1 MTGRR
6 EFLIPVGIFALL
18 ALLPFVLSDFWTHQ
32 AILILI
38 WAYLATCWNILG
50 GYAGQHSLGH
60 GLFMGVG
67 AYGAAYL
74 FNSLGVSPWL
84 SFLITAAVA
93 GALGWFIAYASF
105 RYGLKG
111 AYFALVTIALT
122 EGAVYIVSNMDS
134 MGGAAG
140 LRLDFQGNRPWA
152 MQFDGK
158 NEYFY
163 IVLVLALLSILLTQ
177 WLARRRF
184 GYQLV
189 AVRENEDAAE
199 ALGVNTL
206 RAKIDATVVSA
217 ALTAIGGV
225 FYVQYITY
233 VGPRVVFGEAVS
245 VQILLYAIIG
255 GLGTVWGP
263 AVGALILVPTAE
275 LARSQLGAS
284 FQGAH
289 LLVYGGVLVLVML
302 FMPNGVVGLAKGL
315 GRRIG
320 GGGGQADLI
329 PAPETATSQQTQAL
343 VEPGS
348 MTSGGE

>member
-1 MTGRR
+1 
-6 EFLIPVGIFALL
+6 
-18 ALLPFVLSDFWTHQ
+18 
-32 AILILI
+32 
-38 WAYLATCWNILG
+38 
-50 GYAGQHSLGH
+50 
-60 GLFMGVG
+60 MGVG
-67 AYGAAYL
+67 AYGAAWL
-74 FNSLGVSPWL
+74 FNNLGVSPWFSL
-84 SFLITAAVA
+84 PITAVVA
-93 GALGWFIAYASF
+93 GAVGYFIAYACF

-122 EGAVYIVSNMDS
+122 EGAVYVVSNWQA

-140 LRLDFQGNRPWA
+140 LRLDFEGNRPGA
-152 MQFDGK
+152 MQFEGK

-184 GYQLV
+184 GYRLV

-206 RAKIDATVVSA
+206 QAKINATVVSA

-225 FYVQYITY
+225 FYMQYITY

-263 AVGALILVPTAE
+263 ALGALVLVPTAE
-275 LARSQLGAS
+275 FARSQLGSS

-302 FMPNGVVGLAKGL
+302 FMPNGIVGLAKGIH
-315 GRRIG
+315 RRISSDS
-320 GGGGQADLI
+320 ASLDMV
-329 PAPETATSQQTQAL
+329 PAPEDAPSQQTQAL
-343 VEPGS
+343 VEQGS
-348 MTSGGE
+348 SSPGGES

>member
-6 EFLIPVGIFALL
+6 EFLIPVAIFAALG
-18 ALLPFVLSDFWTHQ
+18 LLPLVLGDFWTHQ
-32 AILILI
+32 AILILV
-38 WAYLATCWNILG
+38 WAYLATSWNILG

-74 FNSLGVSPWL
+74 FNTLGVSPWL
-84 SFLITAAVA
+84 SLGITAVVA
-93 GALGWFIAYASF
+93 GALGWFIGYATF

-122 EGAVYIVSNMDS
+122 EAAVYIVSNWQA

-140 LRLDFQGNRPWA
+140 LRLDFEGNRPWA

-158 NEYFY
+158 SEYFY
-163 IVLVLALLSILLTQ
+163 IILVLTLLSILLTQ

-184 GYQLV
+184 GYQLI
-189 AVRENEDAAE
+189 AVRENEEAAE

-206 RAKIDATVVSA
+206 RAKIDATVLSA
-217 ALTAIGGV
+217 AMTAIGGV
-225 FYVQYITY
+225 FYMEYITY
-233 VGPRVVFGEAVS
+233 VGPRVVFGETVS

-263 AVGALILVPTAE
+263 AVGALVLVPTAE
-275 LARSQLGAS
+275 FARSQLGAS

-289 LLVYGGVLVLVML
+289 LLVYGAVLVLVML
-302 FMPNGVVGLAKGL
+302 FMPNGIVGVAKRFS
-315 GRRIG
+315 RRIG
-320 GGGGQADLI
+320 GNGGPAEMI
-329 PAPETATSQQTQAL
+329 PAPETAPSQQTQAL
-343 VEPGS
+343 VDPGTS
-348 MTSGGE
+348 SGGS